1 MQITEITQVSID
13 LCKAAGVT
21 LSAIPSVAAS
31 AAASGSAAASS
42 GAAKTSGSSM
52 ASMTPSGSGTPA
64 QSTGGAS
71 AMLANV
77 GAVALGVAGIF
88 AF

>member
-42 GAAKTSGSSM
+42 GAAKTSGSM

>member
-1 MQITEITQVSID
+1 MTEIAQVSID
-13 LCKAAGVT
+13 LCKAAGIT

-31 AAASGSAAASS
+31 GSAAAASS
-42 GAAKTSGSSM
+42 GAAKTSGSM
-52 ASMTPSGSGTPA
+52 MPSMTPSGSGTPA

-77 GAVALGVAGIF
+77 GAIALGVAGVF